1 MRLLTPLCLAVALAA
16 STTLGAQSSGDI
28 RAFTALRA
36 THIGALTPIMT
47 PAMISR
53 HLNGAQLGLR
63 YGLLDENNLRNH
75 AIAASG
81 IFGVG
86 LASSVTVTAG
96 VRTCQGCDAGM
107 MLGIGGDM
115 RVYDGGDG
123 FGGAGTGL
131 SIAVSGD
138 LGYAQLRPGSESA
151 FALGVGAPVT
161 LTFGATSEGMRIAPF
176 FTPVFGVGST
186 TGGCPTLFPNCQTN
200 GVRWVMG
207 GGIGVWN
214 PLTSISASVGVN
226 QVMLSGAKPVWGIN
240 VQFGG
245 R

>member
-1 MRLLTPLCLAVALAA
+1 MRLLTPLGFIAALA
-16 STTLGAQSSGDI
+16 STTTLSAQSSGDI

-36 THIGALTPIMT
+36 TPIGALTPIIT

-75 AIAASG
+75 AIAATG

-86 LASSVTVTAG
+86 MASSVTLTAG

-107 MLGIGGDM
+107 MLGAGGDM
-115 RVYDGGDG
+115 RVYDGADAL
-123 FGGAGTGL
+123 GAGTAL
-131 SIAVSGD
+131 SLAVSGD
-138 LGYAQLRPGSESA
+138 LGYAQLRPGNESA
-151 FALGVGAPVT
+151 LSLGVGAPVT

-176 FTPVFGVGST
+176 FTPVFGIGST
-186 TGGCPTLFPNCQTN
+186 TGGCPALFPNCQTN

-214 PLTSISASVGVN
+214 PMTSISASVGVN
-226 QVMLSGAKPVWGIN
+226 QVILSGAKPVWGIN
-240 VQFGG
+240 VQLGG